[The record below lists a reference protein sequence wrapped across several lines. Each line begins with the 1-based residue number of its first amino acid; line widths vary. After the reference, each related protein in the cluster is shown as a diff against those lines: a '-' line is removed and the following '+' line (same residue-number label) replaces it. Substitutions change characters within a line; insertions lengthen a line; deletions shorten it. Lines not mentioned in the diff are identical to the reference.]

1 MSLEVY
7 LVRHGKTVFNTVGR
21 LQGWSDS
28 PLTPEGRVVAER
40 LGRGLAERSIRFDAA
55 FSSTAPRA
63 AETARIILEH
73 SKQHELALTQLP
85 DLREYC
91 FGGFEGEKTQRL
103 HEILSA
109 SLGLPDVDTWLHAYR
124 HADHH
129 LLAETVSALDELALA
144 ENEAQ
149 FVGRLQQGMAEVA
162 ALSQNA
168 QARRV
173 LVVSHG
179 MAITALLKSIDFNIM
194 DYRSLDNAS
203 VSRLIYDNG
212 GWRIEGIGD
221 TSLLAAE

>member
-1 MSLEVY
+1 MALEVY
-7 LVRHGKTVFNTVGR
+7 LVRHGKTVFNTTGR

-28 PLTPEGRVVAER
+28 PLTPEGRRVAER
-40 LGRGLAERSIRFDAA
+40 LGRGLAGRGIRFDAA

-73 SKQHELALTQLP
+73 SGQSQLALTQLP

-91 FGGFEGEKTQRL
+91 FGGFEGELSDRL
-103 HEILSA
+103 YHFA
-109 SLGLPDVDTWLHAYR
+109 AVAANLPDIESWLHAYR

-129 LLAETVSALDELALA
+129 LLAETVSALDELQLA
-144 ENEAQ
+144 ETESQ
-149 FVGRLQQGMAEVA
+149 FIGRLQAGMAEVA
-162 ALSQNA
+162 ARSQNLG
-168 QARRV
+168 RV

-194 DYRSLDNAS
+194 EYRSLENAS
-203 VSRLIYDNG
+203 VSRLIHDNG